1 MADGRQGSASYAKL
15 LAKAEMKQFI
25 ILRTAEVR
33 LLRESLALSLEGEK
47 RMNMYEQF
55 NGI

>member
-1 MADGRQGSASYAKL
+1 MADGRQGSSSYAKL